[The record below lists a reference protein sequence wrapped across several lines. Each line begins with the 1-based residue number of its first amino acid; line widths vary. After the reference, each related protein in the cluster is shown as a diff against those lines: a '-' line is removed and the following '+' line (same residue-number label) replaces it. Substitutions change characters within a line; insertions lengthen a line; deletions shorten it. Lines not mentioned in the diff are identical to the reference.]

1 MDKTPI
7 ILTGPPGCGKSY
19 WIQKYAE
26 QLKKQLFVCPCR
38 KDRTLRDGRQ
48 KLHIWGRRTEPAIL
62 WLEGADD
69 LTPEAQAF
77 LRRILETHAQDVLF
91 ILECRD
97 AGRLQEPIRSRCV
110 IKRLFQPRWDEL
122 EYFLMKTYN
131 NLSISE
137 IKEYLHKNEYSYR
150 RANQCAFLQLQY
162 PEVWKTTLEHHRKE
176 KLIIKNQVAD
186 DLITYIKEG
195 YNPELLLNPLLSD
208 EKILKDYGK
217 CTELAGSLWAF
228 LGSALYRAPRT
239 TNIQEE

>member
-1 MDKTPI
+1 
-7 ILTGPPGCGKSY
+7 
-19 WIQKYAE
+19 
-26 QLKKQLFVCPCR
+26 
-38 KDRTLRDGRQ
+38 
-48 KLHIWGRRTEPAIL
+48 
-62 WLEGADD
+62 
-69 LTPEAQAF
+69 
-77 LRRILETHAQDVLF
+77 
-91 ILECRD
+91 
-97 AGRLQEPIRSRCV
+97 
-110 IKRLFQPRWDEL
+110 
-122 EYFLMKTYN
+122 MKTYN
-131 NLSISE
+131 NLSIGE
-137 IKEYLHKNEYSYR
+137 IKEYLNKNEYSYR

-176 KLIIKNQVAD
+176 KLIIKNQLPD